1 FIFFLQPFCIQFAAE
16 LTNDVGFLHLVVS
29 TIDPGMCNTVICEI
43 VRGHL
48 NMFRSPDV
56 TPVLK
61 ASLQWN
67 SIEQYFFWQL
77 INAHEIPTRSFLPLV
92 KFVDPTKHPEACA
105 NLVLLFKLEKPS
117 FELVRALLSRPGPN
131 DALSITA
138 LHFWSCPDNQHA
150 SRFASILKSMIMMPL
165 SQRSEST
172 VNNSGAT
179 STSSNTRDSRERK
192 RNGTKL
198 QLSPENHVDLSLILT
213 HLDAIR
219 RNCKNIS
226 LLQDED
232 VQLALQEVMKSN
244 KVSVA
249 VKDHFSDLLALAED
263 QPSVPQVSRTSNS
276 ATANGSTGDPLRR
289 RLNDRS
295 ITTDSRD
302 PLRRRLNDRSITTDS
317 SKAVS
322 FPARSVSLGSKG
334 GHSLR
339 NLDSR
344 RAAQAERRQI
354 PNSSS
359 STSSV
364 KQGSRAS
371 TSQNANDNAESD
383 SSEDADAISLVS
395 SSSDGLD
402 EEEESERSAVTSKRN
417 SRNSSPS
424 GSRTSHEPLSK
435 SVKRGGRATT
445 DLSKERRASTKRVP
459 TRAES
464 VSKVDADEEEDDDD
478 EDEEDKGLE
487 VVVLEDDSGDEK
499 VNEDAEQVRPPK
511 RRKTTSRRFVLDD

>member
-1 FIFFLQPFCIQFAAE
+1 MDCVTTACFSHTIYALPRHSLSASTVCKTNTDGLIGQPDFASCFSFLTFLK
-16 LTNDVGFLHLVVS
+16 LTLFYGFYPLLPL
-29 TIDPGMCNTVICEI
+29 TRLE
-43 VRGHL
+43 
-48 NMFRSPDV
+48 
-56 TPVLK
+56 

-165 SQRSEST
+165 SQRLEST
-172 VNNSGAT
+172 VNSSGAT
-179 STSSNTRDSRERK
+179 STSGNARDPREKK

-198 QLSPENHVDLSLILT
+198 HLSPENHVDLSLILT

-226 LLQDED
+226 HGVQGGSKMCNCFLQDED

-263 QPSVPQVSRTSNS
+263 QPSAPQINKTSNS
-276 ATANGSTGDPLRR
+276 STANGSTADPLRR
-289 RLNDRS
+289 R
-295 ITTDSRD
+295 
-302 PLRRRLNDRSITTDS
+302 

-322 FPARSVSLGSKG
+322 FPARSVPLGSKG

-359 STSSV
+359 GASTV
-364 KQGSRAS
+364 KQGSRTS
-371 TSQNANDNAESD
+371 TSQNANEHAESD

-402 EEEESERSAVTSKRN
+402 EDEESERSAVTPKRN

-424 GSRTSHEPLSK
+424 GSRTSHEPIAK
-435 SVKRGGRATT
+435 SVKRGGRAPA
-445 DLSKERRASTKRVP
+445 DLTKERRASTKRAP
-459 TRAES
+459 IRAES
-464 VSKVDADEEEDDDD
+464 VPKVDADEEEDDDD
-478 EDEEDKGLE
+478 EDEEDKSLE

-511 RRKTTSRRFVLDD
+511 RRKTTSRRFALDD